1 MIETTLKKYDLA
13 ELTPE
18 AATAAVNAATIER
31 RDSEFWTWAGLA
43 SEFGAAKI
51 GAWHTAIKAAG
62 GEWIVALLAGRGIRL
77 DDSETRANL
86 TSLQL
91 AGVLSEEDVTAVLAL
106 GISMQS
112 PWQAEG
118 CEGEA
123 TLEAV
128 TTALDSIAAAD
139 RRLRLKNWLWTSID
153 AVAMQVETDQL
164 TTEAEIQTAVA
175 AALEV

>member
-1 MIETTLKKYDLA
+1 MLADTLKKYNLTD
-13 ELTPE
+13 LTPAE
-18 AATAAVNAATIER
+18 ATAALNAATIER

-77 DDSETRANL
+77 DDAETRANL
-86 TSLQL
+86 THLQL

-106 GISMQS
+106 GIAMQS

-118 CEGEA
+118 GEGEA

-128 TTALDSIAAAD
+128 TAALESIAAAD

-164 TTEAEIQTAVA
+164 TTEAEIQAAVA